1 VPPRSRIRVVEVR
14 NANRARLALVALAA
28 AFVVLAV
35 PTARAAT
42 KDVATAEASPGPY
55 FVGEPITFTST
66 TSCTVNCSLIWEY
79 LNGTRLRVHVG
90 NGPQV
95 PYTFNEP
102 GVKIVRLD
110 LAEVCVGTS
119 RIPCDSYAEVMVNV
133 GVPLPTDTTA
143 PTITAT
149 DLSAEATA
157 PDTVVGYKV
166 DATDPDTV
174 LSSSCSP
181 ASGEAFPV
189 GTTPIDCNAVDANGN
204 IARATFA
211 VSVTDTTPPALT
223 VPGPITVEATSP
235 AGAPVMYSAAASDLV
250 DGSVMPMCTVPAGA
264 TFPMGSTT
272 VACAATDAHQN
283 SSNASFVVNVLAP
296 TAPSGSAPSAPAPV
310 VVTVVDRTPP
320 ALSVPSLLVVNATS
334 PGGALVSYTATATD
348 STGIAVAP
356 VCSTPSRTVFA
367 AGTTTV
373 TCTATDARGNT
384 SPAQAFAVHV
394 RGAGEQLVRVLQQAR
409 GWKSQA
415 LPGRVNQVIRV
426 FAKGPARACGLL
438 GVLDKDLRGSLGKGL
453 TPAQRSTL
461 HGDLGRIARVVGCAR
476 A

>member
-1 VPPRSRIRVVEVR
+1 
-14 NANRARLALVALAA
+14 
-28 AFVVLAV
+28 
-35 PTARAAT
+35 
-42 KDVATAEASPGPY
+42 
-55 FVGEPITFTST
+55 
-66 TSCTVNCSLIWEY
+66 
-79 LNGTRLRVHVG
+79 
-90 NGPQV
+90 
-95 PYTFNEP
+95 
-102 GVKIVRLD
+102 
-110 LAEVCVGTS
+110 
-119 RIPCDSYAEVMVNV
+119 
-133 GVPLPTDTTA
+133 
-143 PTITAT
+143 
-149 DLSAEATA
+149 
-157 PDTVVGYKV
+157 
-166 DATDPDTV
+166 
-174 LSSSCSP
+174 
-181 ASGEAFPV
+181 
-189 GTTPIDCNAVDANGN
+189 
-204 IARATFA
+204 
-211 VSVTDTTPPALT
+211 
-223 VPGPITVEATSP
+223 
-235 AGAPVMYSAAASDLV
+235 MYSAAASDLV
-250 DGSVMPMCTVPAGA
+250 DGPVMPMCTVPAGA

-394 RGAGEQLVRVLQQAR
+394 RGAGEQLVRVLQQVR